1 MSVIEMI
8 PTMADDAL
16 SNLRANAARLERA
29 GSSAQRAQAAQLLPV
44 IEAELASRRQA
55 KLERTAQKRK
65 ARTTAAQAAA
75 AQTAAASA

>member
-1 MSVIEMI
+1 MSVLEMI

-16 SNLRANAARLERA
+16 GNLRANAARLERA

-65 ARTTAAQAAA
+65 ARTTATAELAAG
-75 AQTAAASA
+75 SA